1 MHRYSSL
8 VLILL
13 ILLSYKGISQNNY
26 NLQKAL
32 QTARKNNPVLKG
44 QYYDVAIAQSDIVT
58 AELRPNLSF
67 GFNYIGTVGQQNY
80 APNTGFLNNANTQT
94 SLQLG
99 KVFQL
104 PATRRN
110 KIEFA
115 SQNSLLTEK
124 NYTESERNLF
134 QDVALKWVD
143 VWAAQK
149 QLEIVQ
155 KASQNLD
162 SLVIINKVRLKN
174 EVITQT
180 DFNRTSLLAS
190 QYALQIKSSEQNFKN
205 ELASLKYLLGTKE
218 EISIDSN
225 DDFVFVVPSKLDDF
239 LEEALARRSDVLAN
253 KSVLDV
259 ADTNIKLQ
267 KSLSYPQPELGVIYN
282 PQNMIPYVGVYGTIE
297 LPFFSRNQGEI
308 KKSNYIKEQAQQNLQ
323 TTQVLIQTE
332 ITNAFNSYQTQ
343 KSNLENFNGLLSKSE
358 NILKSVKYSYLR
370 GGTTIIDFL
379 EAQGSWLDIQQ
390 QYYETM
396 QQYRTSYIKLLYTSG
411 LINQIAQ

>member
-1 MHRYSSL
+1 MQRYSSL
-8 VLILL
+8 LLVLL
-13 ILLSYKGISQNNY
+13 ILLSFKGISQTNY
-26 NLQKAL
+26 NLQKSL

-104 PATRRN
+104 PAARRN

-115 SQNSLLTEK
+115 SQNSVLTQK

-218 EISIDSN
+218 EISIDPN
-225 DDFVFVVPSKLDDF
+225 DDFEFVLPSNLEDF
-239 LEEALARRSDVLAN
+239 IQEALAKRSDVLAN

-343 KSNLENFNGLLSKSE
+343 KNNLENFNGLLSKSE

-379 EAQGSWLDIQQ
+379 EAQRSWLDIQQ